1 MLATLLES
9 MVQWLHVYRAQHH
22 AIQADVGRTP
32 SSGPEVTAIMAG
44 QMAQKML
51 LSVYYLYSR
60 YWTPIN
66 MGLADSWTAQPP
78 RMAAHHDC

>member
-51 LSVYYLYSR
+51 LSD
-60 YWTPIN
+60 WTPIN